1 MKPRKMIQKKVAA
14 FVFPEGKLPGY
25 KDIHMLSKFISER
38 GKILGRAKTGV
49 TAKQQRILTTAIKNA
64 RHVGLLPFIVR

>member
-1 MKPRKMIQKKVAA
+1 MRPRKQPQKKVAA

-25 KDIHMLSKFISER
+25 KDVSLLSKFISER

-49 TAKQQRILTTAIKNA
+49 TASQQRIITRAIKQA
-64 RHVGLLPFIVR
+64 RQVGLLPFIVR